1 MQPWAQRLASGQG
14 RGTNFQPWAKLYLS
28 DFLPALLPLCR
39 NLWIQAK
46 ELVRSMKESQVRTH
60 WTLCARCKAV
70 RPNTSGSRD
79 SAAIV
84 P

>member
-28 DFLPALLPLCR
+28 DFLSALLPLCR

-60 WTLCARCKAV
+60 WTLWGCLCPVQGRQTKHI
-70 RPNTSGSRD
+70 RQP
-79 SAAIV
+79 
-84 P
+84 